1 MALTILFNT
10 GLNFSEG
17 KLISSLPF
25 QNTLIHDK
33 LSKNNQ
39 GIELLTSHNCKWR
52 HYTHSPVK
60 DQPRRLHS
68 RLECIR
74 IKATT
79 SYMETKTKKE
89 NIISISFYLN
99 CDETYKVAKTSRI
112 TESRKVAYLVMQL
125 EEEFEFYF
133 N

>member
-1 MALTILFNT
+1 
-10 GLNFSEG
+10 
-17 KLISSLPF
+17 
-25 QNTLIHDK
+25 
-33 LSKNNQ
+33 
-39 GIELLTSHNCKWR
+39 
-52 HYTHSPVK
+52 
-60 DQPRRLHS
+60 
-68 RLECIR
+68 
-74 IKATT
+74 
-79 SYMETKTKKE
+79 METKTKKE